1 MKALL
6 KHLCGPSLRTLR
18 WLLAFSGILLMVGCT
33 NPMDLLKGSTN
44 VAANTQIG
52 KTNTQT
58 LGQTEITEQSIVR
71 PQARDIKQ
79 TSDTN
84 KVSADELRDVTINE
98 VPMWVIL
105 LLILGWLLPSPGEIG
120 RSLVNLFKR
129 TPK

>member
-1 MKALL
+1 
-6 KHLCGPSLRTLR
+6 
-18 WLLAFSGILLMVGCT
+18 MVGCT

>member
-1 MKALL
+1 MKVLL

-58 LGQTEITEQSIVR
+58 LGQTNLTEQSIVR

-79 TSDTN
+79 SSDTN
-84 KVSADELRDVTINE
+84 KVSSDRVETVIVNE
-98 VPMWVIL
+98 TPPWLIFIGVIL
-105 LLILGWLLPSPGEIG
+105 FALWSLLLYQLPSPDQIW
-120 RSLVNLFKR
+120 K
-129 TPK
+129 KK

>member
-1 MKALL
+1 MKVLL

-58 LGQTEITEQSIVR
+58 LGQTNLTEQSIVR
-71 PQARDIKQ
+71 PQARDIRQ
-79 TSDTN
+79 SADTN
-84 KVSADELRDVTINE
+84 KVSSDKVETVVVNE

-120 RSLVNLFKR
+120 RSLASIFKR
-129 TPK
+129 RT

>member
-1 MKALL
+1 MKVLL
-6 KHLCGPSLRTLR
+6 KHLCGLSLRTLR

-58 LGQTEITEQSIVR
+58 LGQTNLTEQSIVR

-79 TSDTN
+79 TADTN
-84 KVSADELRDVTINE
+84 KVSSDRVETVIVNE
-98 VPMWVIL
+98 VPVWVIL

-120 RSLVNLFKR
+120 RSLASIFKR
-129 TPK
+129 RT

>member
-1 MKALL
+1 MKVLL

-18 WLLAFSGILLMVGCT
+18 WLLAFSGILLRVGCT

-58 LGQTEITEQSIVR
+58 LGQTNLTEQSIVR
-71 PQARDIKQ
+71 PQARDIRQ
-79 TSDTN
+79 TADTN
-84 KVSADELRDVTINE
+84 KVSSDRVETVVVNE
-98 VPMWVIL
+98 VPIWVIL

-120 RSLVNLFKR
+120 RSLVSIFKR
-129 TPK
+129 RT